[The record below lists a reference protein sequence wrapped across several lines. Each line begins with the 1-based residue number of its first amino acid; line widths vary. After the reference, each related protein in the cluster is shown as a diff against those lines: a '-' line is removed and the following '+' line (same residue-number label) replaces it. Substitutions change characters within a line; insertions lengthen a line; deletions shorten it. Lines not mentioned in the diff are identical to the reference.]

1 MTAIT
6 AANEILKVDYGPDG
20 IANTAYEENPGFGM
34 LKKHH
39 FTGKT
44 YTFPVQYGY
53 ASNRSRT
60 AATALNKPNTTNYVE
75 FDVPTVADYDAKDI
89 QKKIL
94 AEADG
99 PNTFVSLLRNVSD
112 SVIQALANNAGADF
126 FGNRGAAIGQ
136 ISAGSTVGT
145 PTITLNNPSDI
156 TKFSAGQILA
166 VSINDGLS
174 GALRA
179 GTVTVLSVDR
189 AAGTV
194 TATGNWTAGI
204 AAVSATSNTTFG
216 DYIFPAG
223 DFGIGRAGLADWC
236 PDTTANLGTAF
247 YGATRSVDSSRLAG
261 SRLSVSGLPISQG
274 IRQVAALQGREEGK
288 PDTCFLSWTVYND
301 LVTERDLKVMEKVR
315 GAASPGKG
323 EETTVGFSGIKIAG
337 ARGTIDIFPDR
348 SCNDTHFYLCRI
360 ADGLCIHSQDAPI
373 KIDDEDGNILA
384 RNFTDFTYD
393 IRGAAFL
400 NFSWANP
407 VNLAVG
413 VF

>member
-6 AANEILKVDYGPDG
+6 AANEILKEDYGPDG
-20 IANTAYEENPGFGM
+20 IANTAYEDNPGFGM
-34 LKKHH
+34 IKKHH
-39 FTGKT
+39 FTGKL
-44 YTFPVQYGY
+44 YNFPVQYGY

-60 AATALNKPNTTNYVE
+60 AATALNKTNTTNFVE
-75 FDVPTVADYDAKDI
+75 FEVITVADYDAKDI
-89 QKKIL
+89 GKKIL

-99 PNTFVSLLRNVSD
+99 PNTFVTLLRNVSD
-112 SVIQALANNAGADF
+112 SVVQALSNNAGADF

-136 ISAGSTVGT
+136 IGSGQAT
-145 PTITLNNPSDI
+145 PTVTLVNPSDI
-156 TKFSAGQILA
+156 TKFAAGQVLA
-166 VSINDGLS
+166 VSLNDGLS

-204 AAVSATSNTTFG
+204 AAAVPN
-216 DYIFPAG
+216 DWIFPAG

-236 PDTTANLGTAF
+236 PDTTANLATAF
-247 YGATRSVDSSRLAG
+247 YAAVRSVDASRLAG
-261 SRLSVSGLPISQG
+261 TRLSVTGLPISQA

-288 PDTCFLSWTVYND
+288 PDTCFLSWVVYND
-301 LVTERDLKVMEKVR
+301 LITERDLKVVEKVR
-315 GAASPGKG
+315 GNAAAGKG

-337 ARGTIDIFPDR
+337 ARGTIDIYPDR
-348 SCNDTHFYLCRI
+348 SCNDTHFYLCRM
-360 ADGLCIHSQDAPI
+360 ADGLCIHSQDTPV

-384 RNFTDFTYD
+384 RNSADFTYD
-393 IRGAAFL
+393 IRGASFM
-400 NFSWANP
+400 NYVWQKP

>member
-6 AANEILKVDYGPDG
+6 NANEILKEDYGPDG

-34 LKKHH
+34 VKKHH
-39 FTGKT
+39 FTGKL
-44 YTFPVQYGY
+44 YNYPVQYGY

-60 AATALNKPNTTNYVE
+60 AATALNKTNTTNFVE
-75 FDVPTVADYDAKDI
+75 FEVVTVADYDAKDI

-99 PNTFVSLLRNVSD
+99 PNAFISLLRNVSD
-112 SVIQALANNAGADF
+112 SVVQALANNAGTDF

-136 ISAGSTVGT
+136 IGSGQAT
-145 PTITLNNPSDI
+145 PTVTLVNPSDVV
-156 TKFSAGQILA
+156 KFSAGQVLA
-166 VSINDGLS
+166 VSVADGLS
-174 GALRA
+174 GALKA

-204 AAVSATSNTTFG
+204 ATAAANDF
-216 DYIFPAG
+216 IFPAG

-247 YGATRSVDSSRLAG
+247 YAAVRSVDATRLAG
-261 SRLSVSGLPISQG
+261 TRLSVTGLPISQA

-288 PDTCFLSWTVYND
+288 PDTCFLSWVVYND
-301 LVTERDLKVMEKVR
+301 LMTERDLKVLEKVR
-315 GAASPGKG
+315 GAASAGKG

-337 ARGTIDIFPDR
+337 ARGTIDIYPDR
-348 SCNDTHFYLCRI
+348 SCNDTHFYLCRM
-360 ADGLCIHSQDAPI
+360 ADGLCIHSQDTPV

-384 RNFTDFTYD
+384 RNANDFTYD
-393 IRGAAFL
+393 IRGASFL
-400 NFSWANP
+400 NFAWLKP